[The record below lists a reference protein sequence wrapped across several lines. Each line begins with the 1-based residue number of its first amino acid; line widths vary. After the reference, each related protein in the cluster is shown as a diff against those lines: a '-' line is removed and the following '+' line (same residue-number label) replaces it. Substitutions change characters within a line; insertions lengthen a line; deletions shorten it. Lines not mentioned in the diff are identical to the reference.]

1 MVDLAAKVGLDF
13 REALAGK
20 AVLAVLGFKAD
31 LVVPAAKV
39 SKVDVVANVAVQ
51 RVMAK
56 VSRSSSDTANNTST
70 LY

>member
-20 AVLAVLGFKAD
+20 AVLGFKAD

-39 SKVDVVANVAVQ
+39 FKVDVVANVAVQ

-56 VSRSSSDTANNTST
+56 VSRSRSDTSNITST
-70 LY
+70 RY